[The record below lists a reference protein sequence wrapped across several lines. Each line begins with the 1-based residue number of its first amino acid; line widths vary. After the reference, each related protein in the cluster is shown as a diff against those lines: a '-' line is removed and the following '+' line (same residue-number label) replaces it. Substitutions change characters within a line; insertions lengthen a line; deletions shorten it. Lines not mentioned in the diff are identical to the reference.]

1 MRRREFLSLA
11 TAAWAG
17 YCLPNC
23 RAWAY
28 DNNNQDSKK
37 LIVVILRGGIDGL
50 NVVVPHGEAEYYKIR
65 PTIAVPKGNLIDLD
79 GHFGMH
85 PALAPLQPL
94 WQNKTLAFVH
104 ASGSPDPTR
113 SHFDAQDYLESG
125 VPGSKTTNTGWL
137 NRLLSQLPTKS
148 SPVRAI
154 SIGPTLPRI
163 CSGPATVANVP
174 PDTKDRE
181 LLLDK
186 PMIEQAFNQL
196 YLPRKDEM
204 SKIYGEAI
212 AAHKQVNQA
221 LDLAEKQDEADK
233 KEQLI
238 ANKGAP
244 LPRNYG
250 RFGKQIAGLF
260 RSDPT
265 VQIAFVDFGGWDTH
279 VNQGAATGQLAN
291 HLTPLAGGLSDLI
304 KGLGPLYA
312 NTQIIVMSEF
322 GRTAHENGNAG
333 TDHGH
338 GNVIW
343 LMGAGIPGG
352 NVYAKWAG
360 LNTSGLY
367 EARDLAA
374 TTDFRSV
381 LCAALVNHMSLS
393 AKALNTIFPDFQ
405 YTANPFVRA

>member
-1 MRRREFLSLA
+1 MRRREFLSLIAA
-11 TAAWAG
+11 TCAAYAMP
-17 YCLPNC
+17 YC
-23 RAWAY
+23 RVWAY
-28 DNNNQDSKK
+28 SNGSSDGKK
-37 LIVVILRGGIDGL
+37 LVVIILRGGIDGL
-50 NVVVPHGEAEYYKIR
+50 NVVVPFGDAEYYKIR
-65 PTIAVPKGNLIDLD
+65 PTIAVQRASLIDLD

-94 WQNKTLAFVH
+94 WQNRSLAFVH

-125 VPGSKTTNTGWL
+125 LPGSKTINSGWL
-137 NRLLSQLPTKS
+137 NRLLGILPTKN

-163 CSGPATVANVP
+163 CSGPATVATVAA
-174 PDTKDRE
+174 DTKERS
-181 LLLDK
+181 LSVDK
-186 PMIEQAFNQL
+186 PAIEQAFNQL

-204 SKIYGEAI
+204 SRIYGEAM

-221 LDLAEKQDEADK
+221 LDKAEKQDEADR
-233 KEQLI
+233 KEQLL

-250 RFGKQIAGLF
+250 HFGKQLAGLF

-265 VQIAFVDFGGWDTH
+265 MQIAFVDFGGWDTH

-291 HLTPLAGGLSDLI
+291 HLTPLAGGLADLMR
-304 KGLGPLYA
+304 GLGPLYKD
-312 NTQIIVMSEF
+312 TQIIVMSEF
-322 GRTAHENGNAG
+322 GRTAHENGNGG

-343 LMGAGIPGG
+343 LLGGDTPGG
-352 NVYAKWAG
+352 KVYARWAG
-360 LNTSGLY
+360 LTTNSLY
-367 EARDLAA
+367 ESRDLAA

-381 LCAALVNHMSLS
+381 LCAMLTEHMRLS
-393 AKALNTIFPDFQ
+393 TSALNTVFPDFQ
-405 YTANPFVRA
+405 YSTNPFVRA